1 MTPFGARLREMR
13 AARGVSQ
20 KDMAAAIGVSPAYL
34 SALEH
39 GHRGIPSWTM
49 LQRILGYFNVI
60 WDEADELAELANRSH
75 PRAVID
81 TTGLSPKATAFANR
95 LSADIAGLDDTA
107 LDALDTLLDAFLKSG
122 QRRKA

>member
-107 LDALDTLLDAFLKSG
+107 LDALDTLLDAFPKSG

>member
-1 MTPFGARLREMR
+1 MTPFGARIREMR
-13 AARGVSQ
+13 ARRGVSQ
-20 KDMAAAIGVSPAYL
+20 KEMAAAIGVSPAYL

-39 GHRGIPSWTM
+39 GHRGIPSWSM

-60 WDEADELAELANRSH
+60 WDEADELAELAQRSH

-95 LSADIAGLDDTA
+95 LATDIAGLDDTA

-122 QRRKA
+122 QGRRV